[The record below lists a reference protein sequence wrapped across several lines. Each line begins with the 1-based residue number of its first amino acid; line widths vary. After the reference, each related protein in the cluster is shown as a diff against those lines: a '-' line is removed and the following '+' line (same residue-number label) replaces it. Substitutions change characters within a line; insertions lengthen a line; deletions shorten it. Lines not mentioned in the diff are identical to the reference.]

1 MVFWLAILA
10 GAFFAW
16 FAVKIGFYETWV
28 MLFNIVISIYIAIF
42 LTPVIVDIVSA
53 AGDTSYGNALT
64 LTATAIGTF
73 VILHGISYTLLTGQ
87 FRVSFPRIFD
97 ILFAGLLGFLAGFL
111 VLSFVAFLI
120 CVTPISQNK
129 FVKEAGLSRQ
139 SQQANISYIC
149 WWCDFVNSM
158 VSSRNNRLTSE
169 QAINKLLKSA
179 EKKSRNKTIQQAEP
193 NKPAESSGDFT
204 GCLLPCILPESPA
217 IRRFCRETENL
228 NNQRLNCCKLPYC
241 L

>member
-1 MVFWLAILA
+1 MVFWLAILV

-16 FAVKIGFYETWV
+16 FAVKIGFYETLV

-64 LTATAIGTF
+64 LIATAIGTF
-73 VILHGISYTLLTGQ
+73 VILYGISYALLTGQ
-87 FRVSFPRIFD
+87 FRVTFPRIID
-97 ILFAGLLGFLAGFL
+97 IPFTGMLGFLAGFL
-111 VLSFVAFLI
+111 VLSFVALLI

-149 WWCDFVNSM
+149 LWCDFVNSI
-158 VSSRNNRLTSE
+158 VSSRNNGLTSE
-169 QAINKLLKSA
+169 QAINKLLKSS
-179 EKKSRNKTIQQAEP
+179 EKKSRNKTIQHTEP
-193 NKPAESSGDFT
+193 NKPSRAP
-204 GCLLPCILPESPA
+204 LILPDVCYPA
-217 IRRFCRETENL
+217 SFRKVLR
-228 NNQRLNCCKLPYC
+228 
-241 L
+241 

>member
-28 MLFNIVISIYIAIF
+28 MLFNTVISIYIAIF
-42 LTPVIVDIVSA
+42 LTPVIVDIITA

-64 LTATAIGTF
+64 LIATAIGTF
-73 VILHGISYTLLTGQ
+73 MILYGISYALLTDQ
-87 FRVSFPRIFD
+87 NRISFPRIFD
-97 ILFAGLLGFLAGFL
+97 ILFTGLLGFLAGFL
-111 VLSFVAFLI
+111 VLSFAALLI

-149 WWCDFVNSM
+149 FWCDFVNSM
-158 VSSRNNRLTSE
+158 VSSRNNGLTSE
-169 QAINKLLKSA
+169 QAINKLLKSD
-179 EKKSRNKTIQQAEP
+179 EKKSGDKTIQQTEP
-193 NKPAESSGDFT
+193 NKPVESSGDFT
-204 GCLLPCILPESPA
+204 GCLSPGALPENPA
-217 IRRFCRETENL
+217 IRRLCRETKNL
-228 NNQRLNCCKLPYC
+228 NNQRLNYCKPAYC